1 MAEPILPS
9 EASREPSRWSAEHH
23 RLHRHLRRH
32 PQLLPQGASL
42 LLAISGGQDSMA
54 MLGLLRDLQPLHG
67 WRLRLWH
74 GDHGWRVEGSR
85 QAEEL
90 ATWARSQGLVL
101 HGERAPASD
110 GGDPGSGDNEGG
122 RQEGG
127 PEAGGG
133 QERCGKGRGNR
144 EAIGRQWRY
153 DCLAHEALRQGCRRV
168 LTAHTASDRAE
179 TVLLNLARGS
189 HWRGLASLRAS
200 RPLSCPPGQRPAD
213 EPQSE
218 DSLLLVR
225 PLLLFSRAD
234 TARICRQQGLPIW
247 LDPGND
253 DARLSRNRVRTAV
266 LPVLET
272 LHPGASLRISAQA
285 ERLAAELEQQQELQD
300 LALAALTQGSDPAR
314 PTLAR
319 PGLLALS
326 FAGQRRLL
334 RHWLERHTGHGLESQ
349 PLDILL
355 SRLVPERGPG
365 RLCLANR
372 WQLLWDRTTLRLI
385 RDVEG
390 HG

>member
-9 EASREPSRWSAEHH
+9 EAGPDRARWGADQH
-23 RLHRHLRRH
+23 RLHRHLRRQ

-54 MLGLLRDLQPLHG
+54 MLELLRMLQPLYG
-67 WRLRLWH
+67 WTLRLWH
-74 GDHGWRVEGSR
+74 GDHGWRPEGSQ
-85 QAEEL
+85 QALEL
-90 ATWARSQGLVL
+90 AAWVRGQGLGLQV
-101 HGERAPASD
+101 ERAPASAT
-110 GGDPGSGDNEGG
+110 GD
-122 RQEGG
+122 Q
-127 PEAGGG
+127 AA
-133 QERCGKGRGNR
+133 GNR
-144 EAIGRQWRY
+144 EAIGRHWRY
-153 DCLAHEALRQGCRRV
+153 DRLAREALQQGCRHV

-189 HWRGLASLRAS
+189 HRRGLASLRTS
-200 RPLSCPPGQRPAD
+200 RPLSGPSGERQAD
-213 EPQSE
+213 ESQADERRCE
-218 DSLLLVR
+218 DSLQLVR
-225 PLLLFSRAD
+225 PLLIFSRAD
-234 TARICRQQGLPIW
+234 TARICQQRRLPIW
-247 LDPGND
+247 HDPSND

-285 ERLAAELEQQQELQD
+285 ERLAAELEQQQELLD